1 MKRAMQGSGVLLMK
15 ITVNFTVHIYAE
27 ERLCDEL
34 LIPHSENYGIVGE
47 EIIEPLRIIN
57 NRSIMFEVENSVSIK
72 EFYQL
77 IRRHIYSEKNNR
89 MDMYGEEQT
98 TLDFVEEYD
107 VLEIYF
113 LKNGLRYSIVDKS
126 KNLEFYMQKLGISNT
141 IDIQILVSSDAGAVF
156 EDHGIRFYINSRE
169 GKRHNEKDKFIII
182 CNHVNMEN
190 IIDRM
195 CMLMQVIDIAQ
206 RLIYLQVRYLQEKFL
221 ENI

>member
-1 MKRAMQGSGVLLMK
+1 MKRAMQESGVLLMK

-113 LKNGLRYSIVDKS
+113 
-126 KNLEFYMQKLGISNT
+126 
-141 IDIQILVSSDAGAVF
+141 
-156 EDHGIRFYINSRE
+156 
-169 GKRHNEKDKFIII
+169 
-182 CNHVNMEN
+182 
-190 IIDRM
+190 
-195 CMLMQVIDIAQ
+195 
-206 RLIYLQVRYLQEKFL
+206 
-221 ENI
+221 

>member
-77 IRRHIYSEKNNR
+77 IEGIFTLKRIIGWICMEKNK
-89 MDMYGEEQT
+89 Q
-98 TLDFVEEYD
+98 L
-107 VLEIYF
+107 L
-113 LKNGLRYSIVDKS
+113 
-126 KNLEFYMQKLGISNT
+126 
-141 IDIQILVSSDAGAVF
+141 IL
-156 EDHGIRFYINSRE
+156 
-169 GKRHNEKDKFIII
+169 
-182 CNHVNMEN
+182 
-190 IIDRM
+190 
-195 CMLMQVIDIAQ
+195 
-206 RLIYLQVRYLQEKFL
+206 
-221 ENI
+221 

>member
-107 VLEIYF
+107 VLE
-113 LKNGLRYSIVDKS
+113 
-126 KNLEFYMQKLGISNT
+126 
-141 IDIQILVSSDAGAVF
+141 DAGAVF

-169 GKRHNEKDKFIII
+169 GKRHNEPHVHVDIRQGEGSGSFSLKTAEQLTGSKIRKKDQKIIKEI
-182 CNHVNMEN
+182 IEN
-190 IIDRM
+190 NQKDF
-195 CMLMQVIDIAQ
+195 
-206 RLIYLQVRYLQEKFL
+206 LIYWNEHTDGLDVDLNQALGLIHY
-221 ENI
+221 

>member
-156 EDHGIRFYINSRE
+156 EDHGIRFYINSEQEEVDTPE
-169 GKRHNEKDKFIII
+169 GDK
-182 CNHVNMEN
+182 
-190 IIDRM
+190 
-195 CMLMQVIDIAQ
+195 
-206 RLIYLQVRYLQEKFL
+206 YG
-221 ENI
+221 